1 MVSQIICFSVFA
13 SVVKQTGEMTL
24 TVNFFEILWDGSEI
38 IQESKK
44 IGAGFQPGV
53 CGIFCVNWYIVQV
66 YLMLQII

>member
-44 IGAGFQPGV
+44 IGAGFQPATTAAQKRGGPV
-53 CGIFCVNWYIVQV
+53 GLLSIT
-66 YLMLQII
+66 